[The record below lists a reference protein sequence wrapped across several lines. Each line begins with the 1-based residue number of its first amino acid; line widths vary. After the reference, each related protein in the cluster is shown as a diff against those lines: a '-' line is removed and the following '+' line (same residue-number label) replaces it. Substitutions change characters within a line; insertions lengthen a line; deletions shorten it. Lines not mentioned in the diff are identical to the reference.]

1 MINSERGAVTIEG
14 AVFIPLILWFVFLYL
29 KLFFLW
35 TEDGVWLGEQLVLQ
49 SQNVVFTE
57 EKEDEVT
64 SHLEFHFLKNP
75 RSISIEKEH
84 PMKQIRRRE
93 RVEEAVSKIRL
104 P

>member
-1 MINSERGAVTIEG
+1 METERGAVTVEG
-14 AVFIPLILWFVFLYL
+14 AVFIPLILCFIFAYL

-35 TEDGVWLGEQLVLQ
+35 TEDGVYLGKQLVLQ
-49 SQNVVFTE
+49 SRNVVLTE
-57 EKEDEVT
+57 EKEEEEAL
-64 SHLEFHFLKNP
+64 HLEFHFLKNP
-75 RSISIEKEH
+75 RNISIEQEH